1 MREEEGKRERIRKG
15 GRGEGKKRKKIKEQ
29 GRRSGT
35 RLACFNLSGAGQCL
49 DLHSS
54 VVLDFEEG
62 KTDQVRIGAF
72 PNPGTL
78 FQAPL

>member
-1 MREEEGKRERIRKG
+1 
-15 GRGEGKKRKKIKEQ
+15 
-29 GRRSGT
+29 
-35 RLACFNLSGAGQCL
+35 
-49 DLHSS
+49 LHSS